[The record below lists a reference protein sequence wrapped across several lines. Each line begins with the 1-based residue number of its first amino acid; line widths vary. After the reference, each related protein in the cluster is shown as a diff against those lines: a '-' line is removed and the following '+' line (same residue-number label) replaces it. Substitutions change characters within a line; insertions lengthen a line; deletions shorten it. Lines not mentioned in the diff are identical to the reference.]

1 MNTGKLPSFRVSQF
15 INLVYHKVI
24 FWLHDYI
31 NFHSSMQLYPINQW
45 IAGLFTVRML
55 GVSCESIPRL
65 IIWWF
70 LKNTHISF
78 SYIYISGIIS
88 RSFWQRSGLPQ
99 VALKGG
105 NESYR
110 LAVNTF
116 LPRQPRKQ
124 TRRFKFLA
132 GSLVLN

>member
-1 MNTGKLPSFRVSQF
+1 MNTGKLPSFRVSRF

-99 VALKGG
+99 VALRGEMKVIDWLLTLSFPG
-105 NESYR
+105 SLR
-110 LAVNTF
+110 T
-116 LPRQPRKQ
+116 Q